1 MADLSNI
8 RSRPGMGPS
17 EYTPIQERNMR
28 KRSAA
33 ERADPAVLGQVDPT
47 FEPDAAQDARDAA
60 ASRMR
65 K

>member
-8 RSRPGMGPS
+8 RSRPGMGPA
-17 EYTPIQERNMR
+17 EYTPRQEQNMR

-33 ERADPAVLGQVDPT
+33 ERADPAVLSQVDAA
-47 FEPDAAQDARDAA
+47 FEPDAAQDARDVA